1 MSLLDEHS
9 VEYDL
14 VEYLK
19 TPLAKEQ
26 ILVLAEKLGK
36 QPGEFVRK
44 KEAEFIENN
53 LSDLVHDSDAM
64 AAAMAKFPKIMERPI
79 FVAGKKAAIGRPLE
93 NILNLIP

>member
-1 MSLLDEHS
+1 MSLLNEHNIK
-9 VEYDL
+9 YDL

-19 TPLAKEQ
+19 TPLTKEQ
-26 ILVLAEKLGK
+26 ILILAKKLGK

-44 KEAEFIENN
+44 KEADFRENN

-79 FVAGKKAAIGRPLE
+79 FVAGEKAAIGRPLE

>member
-1 MSLLDEHS
+1 MSLLNEHNI
-9 VEYDL
+9 EYDL

-19 TPLAKEQ
+19 TPLTKEQ
-26 ILVLAEKLGK
+26 ILILAKKLGK

-44 KEAEFIENN
+44 KEADFRENN
-53 LSDLVHDSDAM
+53 LSDLIHDSDAM

-79 FVAGKKAAIGRPLE
+79 FVAGEKAEIGRPLE

>member
-44 KEAEFIENN
+44 KEADFRENN

>member
-1 MSLLDEHS
+1 MSLLNENNVD
-9 VEYDL
+9 YTL

-19 TPLAKEQ
+19 NPLTKEQ

-44 KEAEFIENN
+44 KEADFRENN
-53 LSDLVHDSDAM
+53 LSDLVHDSDAI

-79 FVAGKKAAIGRPLE
+79 FVAGEKAAIGRPLE
-93 NILNLIP
+93 NILSLVP

>member
-1 MSLLDEHS
+1 MSLLDENK

>member
-1 MSLLDEHS
+1 MSLLNEHN

-44 KEAEFIENN
+44 KEADFRENN
-53 LSDLVHDSDAM
+53 LSDLVHDSGAM

>member
-1 MSLLDEHS
+1 MSLLDENK

-44 KEAEFIENN
+44 KEADFRENN

>member
-1 MSLLDEHS
+1 MSLLNEHNIK
-9 VEYDL
+9 YDL

-19 TPLAKEQ
+19 TPLTKEQ
-26 ILVLAEKLGK
+26 ILILAKKLGK

-44 KEAEFIENN
+44 KEADFRENN

-79 FVAGKKAAIGRPLE
+79 FVAGEKAEIGRPLE

>member
-1 MSLLDEHS
+1 MSLLNEHNI
-9 VEYDL
+9 EYDL

-19 TPLAKEQ
+19 TPLTKEQ
-26 ILVLAEKLGK
+26 ILILAKKLGK

-44 KEAEFIENN
+44 KEADFRENN

-64 AAAMAKFPKIMERPI
+64 ADAMARFPKIMERPI
-79 FVAGKKAAIGRPLE
+79 FVAGEKAEIGRPLE

>member
-1 MSLLDEHS
+1 MSLLNEQNI
-9 VEYDL
+9 EYDL

-19 TPLAKEQ
+19 HPLNKEQ
-26 ILVLAEKLGK
+26 ILALAEKLGK

-44 KEAEFIENN
+44 KEADFRENN

-79 FVAGKKAAIGRPLE
+79 FVAGEQAAIGRPLE
-93 NILNLIP
+93 NILNLVP

>member
-1 MSLLDEHS
+1 MSLLNEHNI
-9 VEYDL
+9 EYDL

-19 TPLAKEQ
+19 TPLTKEQ
-26 ILVLAEKLGK
+26 ILILAKKLGK

-44 KEAEFIENN
+44 KEADFRENN

-79 FVAGKKAAIGRPLE
+79 FVAGEKAAIGRPLE

>member
-1 MSLLDEHS
+1 MLLDEHN

-19 TPLAKEQ
+19 TPLDKEQ

-36 QPGEFVRK
+36 KPGEFVRK
-44 KEAEFIENN
+44 KEADFRKNN
-53 LSDLVHDSDAM
+53 LSGLVHDSDAM

-79 FVAGKKAAIGRPLE
+79 LVAGKKAAIGRPLE

>member
-1 MSLLDEHS
+1 MSLLNEQNI
-9 VEYDL
+9 EYDL

-19 TPLAKEQ
+19 HPLTKEQ
-26 ILVLAEKLGK
+26 ILALAEKLGK

-44 KEAEFIENN
+44 KEADFIENN

-79 FVAGKKAAIGRPLE
+79 FVAGEQAAIGRPLE
-93 NILNLIP
+93 NILNLVP

>member
-1 MSLLDEHS
+1 MSLLNEHN

-19 TPLAKEQ
+19 TPLTKEQ
-26 ILVLAEKLGK
+26 ILILAKKLGK

-44 KEAEFIENN
+44 KEADFRENN

-79 FVAGKKAAIGRPLE
+79 FVAGEKAEIGRPLE

>member
-1 MSLLDEHS
+1 MSLLNEQNI
-9 VEYDL
+9 EYDL

-19 TPLAKEQ
+19 HPLTKEQ
-26 ILVLAEKLGK
+26 ILALAEKLGK

-44 KEAEFIENN
+44 KEADFRENN

-79 FVAGKKAAIGRPLE
+79 FVAGEQAAIGRSLE
-93 NILNLIP
+93 NILNLVP

>member
-1 MSLLDEHS
+1 MSLLNEHN

-19 TPLAKEQ
+19 TPLAKKQ

-44 KEAEFIENN
+44 KEAEFRENN
-53 LSDLVHDSDAM
+53 LSDLIHDSDAM